1 MRFKESTNIAIQIS
15 LILGTLFTI
24 VLTYFYVVYDS
35 SILISIGLI
44 VICILISF
52 WVIQAYIER
61 YIYDHIKVIYKLIH
75 NHKVKKSNQE
85 HSKKQHTESI
95 QSVHEEVMDW
105 SREYEQEISQLKQ
118 LEKYRKEYIGN
129 ISHELKTPLFAILGY
144 VSTLIEGGIDDPNIN
159 TKYLDRSEKNINR
172 LIDIVNEL
180 DTISQ
185 LESGE
190 LKLNKTKF
198 NIKDL
203 IDELIESYEMKAEK
217 KGIRIYYSKNYD
229 HSLYVNADKAQIE
242 RLISNLLN
250 NAIKYG
256 YTNTG
261 KVKISFF
268 DMDKNLLIEIT
279 DNGPGINKDDL
290 PRIYERFYR
299 TEKARSRELGGT
311 GLGLA
316 IVKHIIEAHKQSIY
330 TRSTIGIG
338 TTFGFTLEKH

>member
-24 VLTYFYVVYDS
+24 VLAYFHIVYDS
-35 SILISIGLI
+35 SILISIGYL
-44 VICILISF
+44 VICILISY
-52 WVIQAYIER
+52 WVIQTYIER

-75 NHKVKKSNQE
+75 NHKVKKSNQK
-85 HSKKQHTESI
+85 HPSKNNSESI

-180 DTISQ
+180 ETISQ

-190 LKLNKTKF
+190 LKLNKKRF

-203 IDELIESYEMKAEK
+203 IDDLIESYEMKAEK
-217 KGIRIYYSKNYD
+217 KGIRIYYGKNYD
-229 HSLYVNADKAQIE
+229 RPIYVNADKAQIE

-256 YTNTG
+256 YANTG

>member
-24 VLTYFYVVYDS
+24 VLAYFHIVYDS
-35 SILISIGLI
+35 SILISIGYL
-44 VICILISF
+44 VICILISY
-52 WVIQAYIER
+52 WVIQTYIER

-75 NHKVKKSNQE
+75 NHKVKKSNQK
-85 HSKKQHTESI
+85 HPNKNNSESI

-180 DTISQ
+180 ETISQ

-190 LKLNKTKF
+190 LKLNKKRF

-203 IDELIESYEMKAEK
+203 IDDLIESYEMKAEK
-217 KGIRIYYSKNYD
+217 KGIRIYYGKNYD
-229 HSLYVNADKAQIE
+229 RPIYVNADKAQIE

-256 YTNTG
+256 YANTG